1 MRPAVKKNGE
11 KYYEYLVAYVDDIL
25 CCGKIRDFMMECIE
39 KRFTLKNGKIKESDL
54 YRRRYRE
61 SLLPQW

>member
-25 CCGKIRDFMMECIE
+25 CCGEDPRFMMECIE
-39 KRFTLKNGKIKESDL
+39 KRFTLK
-54 YRRRYRE
+54 RMVR
-61 SLLPQW
+61 